1 MKNFLTLLILAA
13 IMASCSSS
21 NDVVNNGLFQ
31 KRKHRTGYHING
43 LAHAKGSKSSIT
55 KNDLSIEMQIPF
67 DDSVDQEEFEINQE
81 TQSKQETE
89 YIEIR
94 NESKREFKSVLKAFK
109 RNKKK
114 DGEIYIHD
122 QGMSETALLES
133 KESKEENDPLMTA
146 AILSLVFAG
155 ISLMLITVPLVN
167 IVFGVLALVLG
178 RRAMKSENE
187 NVQMMGKIG
196 SIAGLVLTIIS
207 VLFTLLFIGYI
218 ALIIAFSG
226 GF

>member
-1 MKNFLTLLILAA
+1 
-13 IMASCSSS
+13 
-21 NDVVNNGLFQ
+21 
-31 KRKHRTGYHING
+31 
-43 LAHAKGSKSSIT
+43 
-55 KNDLSIEMQIPF
+55 
-67 DDSVDQEEFEINQE
+67 
-81 TQSKQETE
+81 
-89 YIEIR
+89 
-94 NESKREFKSVLKAFK
+94 
-109 RNKKK
+109 
-114 DGEIYIHD
+114 
-122 QGMSETALLES
+122 
-133 KESKEENDPLMTA
+133 
-146 AILSLVFAG
+146 
-155 ISLMLITVPLVN
+155 MLITVPLVN

>member
-1 MKNFLTLLILAA
+1 MKKFLTLLILAA
-13 IMASCSSS
+13 IMVSCSSS
-21 NDVVNNGLFQ
+21 NDVVNNGFFQ
-31 KRKHRTGYHING
+31 KRKHRTGFHING
-43 LAHAKGSKSSIT
+43 LAHAQGSRAAKT
-55 KNDLSIEMQIPF
+55 KNDLRIEKQIPF
-67 DDSVDQEEFEINQE
+67 DDSVDQEEFEITQE
-81 TQSKQETE
+81 IQSKKETKFFE
-89 YIEIR
+89 V
-94 NESKREFKSVLKAFK
+94 KSVSRRKYKSAIKAFK
-109 RNKKK
+109 RNKKQ
-114 DGEIYIHD
+114 DHEFIIHD
-122 QGMSETALLES
+122 EAMTERALLES

-196 SIAGLVLTIIS
+196 SIAGLVLTILS
-207 VLFTLLFIGYI
+207 VLITLLFIGYI
-218 ALIIAFSG
+218 ALLVAFSG